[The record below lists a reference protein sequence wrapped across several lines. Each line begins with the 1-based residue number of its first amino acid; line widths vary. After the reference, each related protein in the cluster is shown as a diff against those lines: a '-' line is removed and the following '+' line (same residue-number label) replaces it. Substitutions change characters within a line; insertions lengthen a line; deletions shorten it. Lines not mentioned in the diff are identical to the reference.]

1 MSHRIALITDS
12 TCDLPDALLQRYDI
26 RMVPLY
32 IHWGDE
38 VLRDR
43 VDIDAPTFFRR
54 LREEAE
60 VPKTSQPAPRD
71 FLAAF
76 EAARAEGAEEAVVI
90 TISTA
95 MSGTYQ
101 SARQAA
107 SMMEDFPVHV
117 VDARFNSFG
126 LGWQVLAAAR
136 AREAGG
142 DAQAMIAAAD
152 AIRERT
158 VLLVLLDTLDY
169 LRRGGRIG
177 AAKHFIGTMLKLKP
191 LIAVVP
197 ETGAVTGV
205 AQIRPRKRARET
217 LYQTFVE
224 QIKGIGEGKL
234 HITMLH
240 TGLPEVA
247 EALAQ
252 RIQAELKPVERVTGW
267 ASMVLGVHTGP
278 QALEIC
284 GYVEPSSA

>member
-1 MSHRIALITDS
+1 MKHRIALITDS
-12 TCDLPDALLQRYDI
+12 TCDLPDELLQRYDI
-26 RMVPLY
+26 QMVPLY

-54 LREEAE
+54 LREETE
-60 VPKTSQPAPRD
+60 IPKTSQPAPRD
-71 FLAAF
+71 FLQAF
-76 EAARAEGAEEAVVI
+76 EAAKADGAEEAVVI

-107 SMMEDFPVHV
+107 SMMEDFPVHI

-126 LGWQVLAAAR
+126 LGWQTLAAAR

-142 DAQAMIAAAD
+142 DAQAMVAAAD

-197 ETGAVTGV
+197 ETGAVTGI
-205 AQIRPRKRARET
+205 AQIRTRKRARET
-217 LYQTFVE
+217 LYQTFVK
-224 QIKGIGEGKL
+224 QIKTKGKGKL
-234 HITMLH
+234 HIAVLH
-240 TGLPEVA
+240 TGLPEIA
-247 EALAQ
+247 EALAK
-252 RIQAELKPVERVTGW
+252 RIETELQPVEIVTGW

-284 GYVEPSSA
+284 GYVEP